1 MPVGELRPRV
11 TPIGRRDIIRDA
23 LETGDWATAAEQLAE
38 ARHRA
43 EHRMVAGITSWSAY
57 VESLGISRM
66 HGWRLCLIAATEQTR
81 MGYNYRQA
89 LEAAIT
95 ATRESAKPSP

>member
-11 TPIGRRDIIRDA
+11 TPLGRREHIRDA
-23 LETGDWATAAEQLAE
+23 LEHGDWATAAEELAT

-57 VESLGISRM
+57 VETLGISRM
-66 HGWRLCLIAATEQTR
+66 HAWRLILIAATEQTR
-81 MGYNYRQA
+81 VGYNYRQA
-89 LEAAIT
+89 LQAAIKGDD
-95 ATRESAKPSP
+95 EV